1 MMLARLVV
9 VAVILFAAAPAG
21 ATDPADAAKELY
33 ERGVRSYNLQDFESA
48 LAAFQAAYSLDKPEF
63 LFNIA
68 QCQRQLKQYEAAG
81 KSYKAFLASMP
92 HAPNHDA
99 AARLAKEMEDRAAA
113 ASAPRSAAEPPA
125 AVPAAA
131 VVVAA
136 APLPAADRRRP
147 LRLAGIGL
155 TGLGAGLIA
164 AGAVFAAVSSQAA
177 DQAWHRDTYDYDADQ
192 RRASFRD
199 GAIATFTVGGVIA
212 AAGVTLWT
220 LGRRQ

>member
-48 LAAFQAAYSLDKPEF
+48 LDKPEF